1 MNAPFSRIAL
11 GTVQFGLPYGV
22 TNTTGQVPEREVDR
36 ILDLFAAHGGD
47 TLDTAIAYGDS
58 ERVLGKFDLGHFK
71 VISKLPP
78 LPQEVNDPAR
88 WVREMVEGSLRR
100 LRINRLYG
108 LLLHRSA
115 DLDGPA
121 GEALREGLLAVREA
135 GLVERIGLSIY
146 EPEELDR
153 TGTGS
158 HLVQAPYN
166 VFDRRLEETGWGARL
181 RAANVEVHVR
191 SIFLQGALLAT
202 PETLPRQFAP
212 WRRAWQ
218 RWWSWLDA
226 TGQNALA
233 ACLSHALAPE
243 WVGRVVVGVESAGH
257 LAQIAEA
264 AMRALSGEAPL
275 PPPDLA
281 VSDRQLINPSLWPD

>member
-1 MNAPFSRIAL
+1 MNAPLARIAL
-11 GTVQFGLPYGV
+11 GTVQFGMPYGV
-22 TNTTGQVPEREVDR
+22 TNTTGQVPEKEVGR
-36 ILDLFAAHGGD
+36 ILDLFAAHGGN

-88 WVREMVEGSLRR
+88 WVHEMVEGSLRR
-100 LRINRLYG
+100 LRIDRLYG
-108 LLLHRSA
+108 LLLHRPA
-115 DLDGPA
+115 DLLSPA

-135 GLVERIGLSIY
+135 GLVGKIGLSIY
-146 EPEELDR
+146 EPEELDK
-153 TGTGS
+153 TGTES

-202 PETLPRQFAP
+202 PETLPHQFAP
-212 WRRAWQ
+212 WRQAWQ

-233 ACLSHALAPE
+233 ACLRQALAPE
-243 WVGRVVVGVESAGH
+243 WVARVVVGVESAGH

-264 AMRALSGEAPL
+264 AMHAQSGEVPL

-281 VSDRQLINPSLWPD
+281 VSDRRLTNPSLWPG